1 MAPRAVL
8 LVGVIVVDRAV
19 EVALDLAGHLRGRVT
34 PRRAGA
40 KTLVI
45 AQRKPVVLDLRAKA
59 ALVQAPSQGSDLLEL
74 ADLHALV
81 IDPLAPA
88 SGQLE
93 LADLHALVIDPLAPA
108 SGQLELADL
117 HALVIDPFAPAS
129 ALLDPVAH
137 LVQAVAQVTRAPAT
151 HVAREMSEPVVAI
164 LRPIHALLESVATC
178 RRVGDR

>member
-8 LVGVIVVDRAV
+8 LVRVIVVDRAV

-93 LADLHALVIDPLAPA
+93 LADLHALVIDP
-108 SGQLELADL
+108 
-117 HALVIDPFAPAS
+117 FAPAS

-151 HVAREMSEPVVAI
+151 HVAREMSERMVAI

>member
-108 SGQLELADL
+108 S
-117 HALVIDPFAPAS
+117 